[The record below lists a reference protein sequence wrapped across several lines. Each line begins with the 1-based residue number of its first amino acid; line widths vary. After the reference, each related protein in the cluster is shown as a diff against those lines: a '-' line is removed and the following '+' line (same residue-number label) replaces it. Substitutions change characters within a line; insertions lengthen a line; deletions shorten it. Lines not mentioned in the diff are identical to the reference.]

1 MRWYQIFVIF
11 IMLIIKTAT
20 ASAVDYYNKPKNS
33 KHLAAPVTLQ
43 LSQMTSKH
51 YFINVTINGKGPFR
65 FMVDT
70 GAPISV
76 ISQRLA
82 DSLHLEKSKGIKFTR
97 NNKKFSASLYRI
109 PQLKM
114 GNAELNDYDMIVYPE
129 PTIISYFKKEF
140 NEHID
145 GILGFGAFSDYLMTL
160 DFPNKRFLL
169 ENSHLNPNHQKVSSF
184 NIKEKLPVTSII
196 FKDGTNRSMQYHFVI
211 DTGSN
216 EQFTL
221 PPVVDVLP
229 YKKSSSQT
237 IKNGTHYGEYTA
249 LKEKIVADAYWGDK
263 KFVNPTVVYN
273 KAIYDSN
280 VPFGLMGLQLMDK
293 LKITFDQKKKLIRI
307 E

>member
-1 MRWYQIFVIF
+1 MRCYQIFVIF

-20 ASAVDYYNKPKNS
+20 SFAVDYYNKPRSTNQLS
-33 KHLAAPVTLQ
+33 TPTSLQ
-43 LSQMTSKH
+43 LTQMSSKH

-82 DSLHLEKSKGIKFTR
+82 NTLHLEKSKRIKFTR
-97 NNKKFSASLYRI
+97 NNKQFNANLYRI
-109 PQLKM
+109 PMLKI
-114 GNAELNDYDMIVYPE
+114 GNAELIDYDMIVYPE

-145 GILGFGAFSDYLMTL
+145 GILGFGAFSDYLITL
-160 DFPNKRFLL
+160 DFPKKRFIL
-169 ENSHLNPNHQKVSSF
+169 ENGQLKPNQQKVSSF

-196 FKDGTNRSMQYHFVI
+196 FKDGSNHSMQYHFVI

-221 PPVVDVLP
+221 PPMVNFLP
-229 YKKSSSQT
+229 YKKTNSQM

-249 LKEKIVADAYWGDK
+249 LKEKIVADAYWGDS

-273 KAIYDSN
+273 KSIYDSN
-280 VPFGLMGLQLMDK
+280 VPFGLMGLEVMDK
-293 LKITFDQKKKLIRI
+293 LKITIDQKKKLIKI